1 MSSSGRAS
9 FEIQVQRDERWVIE
23 HTSQTEDAA
32 RTAAKALLAKR
43 SGSGVKIVKFWTRA
57 DGHVTETVI
66 LQELHGGPEAKV
78 TMSPIEE
85 APYCKKV
92 RDYYQLESRETI
104 GRLFRKYIEK
114 MILTPT
120 EAIHSAKVLK
130 RVQDMDTL
138 FPPAVDR
145 VATLQA
151 RAAGEDSRTRRDEVY
166 KAVEQMTLR
175 ARKVEENP
183 NLPNLRDGNL
193 AGLVEK
199 IATMVPETDAKFYAL
214 VALSRDLMQ
223 HDSWLAKFYRL
234 TALTTPML
242 PDPVLALLDGVYA
255 DLFGVPAAL
264 QKVLGSQRNLAEAL
278 IAIADLWDGRMV
290 PANKDLTETIE
301 QLNTLLAQG
310 RLDETRKSLM
320 ERLHRQ
326 LAGNNPLNRI
336 DPTHEREAFRDV
348 ALRLFRPDGLLG
360 GPATAAALTRRFV
373 LMQEAG
379 GKKGLENAVEGIV
392 GLMTD
397 SLFRVVYLSEL
408 SASVLGADL
417 YSAIDKHIRETVMV
431 PSIDALTPASWQS
444 RDKMLRLTRLYERIG
459 ENEIWPSDLRQGLL
473 DHIDRLLVGFIA
485 AKGIIEKLDDP
496 QAKLRDRAI
505 RLLEFSAARVLP
517 VGSEAHR
524 NARDRII
531 ALLRQP
537 NFEMHIIEGITSPAE
552 AEQILR
558 QLHGLL
564 ARGGFRL
571 EKTA

>member
-1 MSSSGRAS
+1 MSSGGRAS

-23 HTSQTEDAA
+23 DNCQTEDAA
-32 RTAAKALLAKR
+32 RAAAKAILAR
-43 SGSGVKIVKFWTRA
+43 RNSGGVKIIKHWARA

-66 LQELHGGPEAKV
+66 FQELSGPGEAKV
-78 TMSPIEE
+78 TMSPIED
-85 APYCKKV
+85 APHCKKV
-92 RDYYQLESRETI
+92 RDYYRLESRETI
-104 GRLFRKYIEK
+104 GRLFRKYFEK
-114 MILTPT
+114 MVLTPT
-120 EAIHSAKVLK
+120 EAIHSHKILK
-130 RVQDMDTL
+130 RVQDMDAL

-151 RAAGEDSRTRRDEVY
+151 AAAKEDSRTRRDEVY
-166 KAVEQMTLR
+166 KAVEQMTIR

-183 NLPNLRDGNL
+183 QLPTLKDGNL
-193 AGLVEK
+193 TALFEK
-199 IATMVPETDAKFYAL
+199 IAAIAPEADVNFYAL

-223 HDSWLAKFYRL
+223 HNSWMAKFYRL
-234 TALTTPML
+234 TALTNPTL

-264 QKVLGSQRNLAEAL
+264 QEVLGSQRNLAEAL

-290 PANKDLTETIE
+290 PANKDLTDTIE
-301 QLNTLLAQG
+301 QLNPLLAQG

-348 ALRLFRPDGLLG
+348 AQRLFRPEGLLG
-360 GPATAAALTRRFV
+360 GAATAAALTRRFV

-408 SASVLGADL
+408 SASPLGADL
-417 YSAIDKHIRETVMV
+417 YNVVDKHIRETVMV
-431 PSIDALTPASWQS
+431 SSIDGLTPAGWQS

-459 ENEIWPSDLRQGLL
+459 ENEIWPADLRHNLL
-473 DHIDRLLVGFIA
+473 THIDKLLVGFIE

-524 NARDRII
+524 IARDRII

-537 NFEMHIIEGITSPAE
+537 NFELHIIEGITSPAE